1 MLRKGPSW
9 KFLMSVEDQST
20 TSTPSISGSRPV
32 SIAAS
37 LTSKGGFMI
46 TDTELTKAQRA
57 LTRECIANFGKSLLG
72 GENIM
77 RRSIPIKK
85 LVWVPMSQIQQLTQ
99 QLLSNLSFLQRAS
112 LVSGLERFELCVA
125 YVIGC
130 LYPTVVDQHKAFNPI
145 IGECYEDCLLV
156 KQGEDQAK
164 VDVTGEQI
172 ANHPPTCLYTL
183 YEDDAGYRI
192 VGGAELVVSIGL
204 NKVKVVRKGINSICF
219 ATGNPRRITFEFPT
233 FHLVGLLWGVR
244 WGFFSGELIIRGYD
258 YKENASLSE
267 MCPRIPVL
275 QKSTEHH
282 REDTNTA
289 FECVVRFQRRNN
301 LNNVDGSIMDKN
313 NLQKSFVSGSW
324 TDSLTI
330 GNVRYDIVTSET
342 NIYSTFS
349 KKRLPMDGCVREDI
363 TTFMA
368 DEIDKANLIKTELE
382 ERQRNDRALRASGP
396 LKA

>member
-1 MLRKGPSW
+1 
-9 KFLMSVEDQST
+9 MSVEDQSA
-20 TSTPSISGSRPV
+20 TSTPSIVSSRPV

-57 LTRECIANFGKSLLG
+57 LTRECIANFGKSLFT

-112 LVSGLERFELCVA
+112 RASGLERFELCVA
-125 YVIGC
+125 YVLGC

-145 IGECYEDCLLV
+145 IGECYEDYLLV
-156 KQGEDQAK
+156 KQGEDQVK
-164 VDVTGEQI
+164 VNVTGEQI

-183 YEDDAGYRI
+183 CEDSADYKI
-192 VGGAELVVSIGL
+192 IGGAELIVSIGL
-204 NKVKVVRKGINSICF
+204 NKVRIVRKGINSICF

-233 FHLVGLLWGVR
+233 FHLVGLLWGIR
-244 WGFFSGELIIRGYD
+244 WGFFSGDLRICGYD
-258 YKENASLSE
+258 YDENVSINE
-267 MCPRIPVL
+267 MCSCIPVL
-275 QKSTEHH
+275 RKSTDHC
-282 REDTNTA
+282 RETTDTA
-289 FECVVRFQRRNN
+289 FECVVKFQRRTN
-301 LNNVDGSIMDKN
+301 LNSVDGNITDKN
-313 NLQKSFVSGSW
+313 NLKKSFVSGSW

-330 GNVRYDIVTSET
+330 GNVQYNIVTSET
-342 NIYSTFS
+342 DIYSIFS

-363 TTFMA
+363 TMFMA
-368 DEIDKANLIKTELE
+368 DEVDKANLIKAELE

-396 LKA
+396 SKV